1 MIPKIIHQTWKDK
14 NLPPIIYKLV
24 SENIS
29 FLKMNGY
36 EFMFWT
42 DEMILKLIS
51 EEYPN
56 FYNIYKLARTG
67 VQRANPGH

>member
-29 FLKMNGY
+29 FLKSNGY
-36 EFMFWT
+36 LLT
-42 DEMILKLIS
+42 IS
-51 EEYPN
+51 Y
-56 FYNIYKLARTG
+56 FLLG
-67 VQRANPGH
+67 S